1 MRLSINEDGIV
12 QIDLEPDDEQI
23 VVHIGPAHVLCFGGT
38 IADPGTGPMVQVVV
52 TDQTAQA
59 MVEYHNARVGSSY
72 LEAQSSPFVGRE
84 GETEPRLSG
93 TGTQEPGTS

>member
-23 VVHIGPAHVLCFGGT
+23 VVNIGPAEVLCFGGT
-38 IADPGTGPMVQVVV
+38 IANPGTGPMVQVVV

-59 MVEYHNARVGSSY
+59 VVEYHNARVGNSY
-72 LEAQSSPFVGRE
+72 LEVQLSPLGDSE
-84 GETEPRLSG
+84 QQHE
-93 TGTQEPGTS
+93 Q